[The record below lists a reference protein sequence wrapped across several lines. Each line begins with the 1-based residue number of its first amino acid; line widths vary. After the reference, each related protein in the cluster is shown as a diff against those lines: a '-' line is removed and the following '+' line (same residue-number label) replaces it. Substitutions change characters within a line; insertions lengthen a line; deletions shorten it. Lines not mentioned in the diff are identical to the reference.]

1 MTSMTKSDVCYREAN
16 ARRGALG
23 FRHHRHFGIVLEEHN
38 GKLKVQRCGIVLE
51 EHNGKLKV
59 QRCGRDTTIEWID
72 AVDVVADYR

>member
-23 FRHHRHFGIVLEEHN
+23 FRHHRHFGIVLKEHN
-38 GKLKVQRCGIVLE
+38 GE
-51 EHNGKLKV
+51 LKV